1 MLMDDR
7 SKKPI
12 LIVDDEVDVRI
23 LVSEVLHQAGYPCI
37 AVGDGNAMFAEM
49 NKTAFSLLII
59 DLRLKNEDGLVLA
72 RRVRESSN
80 VPILMLTGKGSETD
94 RIISLE
100 LAADDF
106 LMKPFNIRELVARV
120 NALQRRALMTIDED
134 VTGSADSHECLAFG
148 HWILDLSARELCNSN
163 GEVTTLTYG
172 EFTLLESLAKRPKRV
187 FSREQLLEY
196 LRGAEGDA
204 FDRTVDVLISRL
216 RHKLEINTRTPRY
229 IRTERGVGYSFSE
242 NVSRCVR

>member
-1 MLMDDR
+1 MEDR

-12 LIVDDEVDVRI
+12 LIVDDEVEVRI
-23 LVSEVLHQAGYPCI
+23 LVSEVLNQAGYPCV
-37 AVGDGNAMFAEM
+37 AVADGNAMFGAMEE
-49 NKTAFSLLII
+49 TLFSLLII

-80 VPILMLTGKGSETD
+80 IPILMLTGKGSEMD
-94 RIISLE
+94 RILSLE

-120 NALQRRALMTIDED
+120 NALQRRAVMTIKKDLTD
-134 VTGSADSHECLAFG
+134 LSDSHECLAFG
-148 HWILDLSARELCNSN
+148 QWILDLSARELRNSS
-163 GEVTTLTYG
+163 GEVTLLTYG

-187 FSREQLLEY
+187 ISREQLLEY
-196 LRGAEGDA
+196 LRGAEGDT

-216 RHKLEINTRTPRY
+216 RHKLEINSRSPRY
-229 IRTERGVGYSFSE
+229 IRTERGIGYSFSE
-242 NVSRCVR
+242 NVSKCIR

>member
-1 MLMDDR
+1 MEDR

-12 LIVDDEVDVRI
+12 LIVDDEVEVRI
-23 LVSEVLHQAGYPCI
+23 LVSEVLNQAGYPCV
-37 AVGDGNAMFAEM
+37 AVADGNAMFGAMEE
-49 NKTAFSLLII
+49 TLFSLLII

-80 VPILMLTGKGSETD
+80 IPILMLTGKDSEMD
-94 RIISLE
+94 RILSLE

-120 NALQRRALMTIDED
+120 NALQRRAVMTIKKDLTD
-134 VTGSADSHECLAFG
+134 LSDSHECLAFG
-148 HWILDLSARELCNSN
+148 QWILDLSARELRNSS
-163 GEVTTLTYG
+163 GEVTLLTYG

-187 FSREQLLEY
+187 ISREQLLEY
-196 LRGAEGDA
+196 LRGAEGDT

-216 RHKLEINTRTPRY
+216 RHKLEINSRSPRY
-229 IRTERGVGYSFSE
+229 IRTERGIGYSFSE
-242 NVSRCVR
+242 NVSKCIR